1 MNKCG
6 WAVGGWRDGERA
18 GWRGER
24 KRKGMKK
31 REGEMDGGYI
41 RNGMVDGWR
50 MGGWVDGEMDGGR
63 MEGWVGSWIDG

>member
-1 MNKCG
+1 
-6 WAVGGWRDGERA
+6 
-18 GWRGER
+18 
-24 KRKGMKK
+24 MKK